1 MYSITFQQIEAFLA
15 IARHENLSK
24 AAEAMFI
31 SQPALSK
38 ILRRF
43 EDGAGLRMFTR
54 SNQGIA
60 LTREG
65 EYLYRMLE
73 PLYNNIDKAFRTAHA
88 LSEASAN
95 ILRII
100 QPSAYDV
107 AEDFDELRSIVREYE
122 DRYPDIIIL
131 ESLYDFKDLRRA
143 LEYGEADVVFAHDF
157 SILDLPDIAYRR
169 ISEFHLYIAISGS
182 HPIVADGKFRFDRLG
197 GEVLYTVPHTDDLSE
212 KDLMFDRCR
221 RLGFIPKRVEFAPNF
236 QTLLHM
242 IGQSK
247 GFGIC
252 GRFSHADGQG
262 VYDIRYFPLPPPM
275 YQAHVGVAWYPKRLS
290 RQARDFIAMLPDEM
304 KD

>member
-15 IARHENLSK
+15 IARHANLSK
-24 AAEAMFI
+24 AAETMFV

-43 EDGAGLRMFTR
+43 ENGAGLRAFTR

-65 EYLYRMLE
+65 EYLYRTLE
-73 PLYNNIDKAFRTAHA
+73 PLYNDIDKALGAARA

-95 ILRII
+95 LLRII
-100 QPSAYDV
+100 QPSSYD
-107 AEDFDELRSIVREYE
+107 ASEDFDALRKIVGEYE
-122 DRYPDIIIL
+122 ERYPDVITL

-143 LEYGEADVVFAHDF
+143 LEYREADVAFTHDF
-157 SILDLPDIAYRR
+157 SVSDLPGIAYRR
-169 ISEFHLYIAISGS
+169 ISEFHMYVAISGRR
-182 HPIVADGKFRFDRLG
+182 PIVADGGFRFEKLG
-197 GEVLYTVPHTDDLSE
+197 GETLYVVPNTGDRQE

-221 RLGFIPKRVEFAPNF
+221 ELGFIPKRVEFAPNF

-242 IGQSK
+242 IGQGR

-252 GRFSHADGQG
+252 GRFNRAGRQDA
-262 VYDIRYFPLPPPM
+262 VDIRYFPLPPTHRA
-275 YQAHVGVAWYPKRLS
+275 YIGVAWYPERMSK
-290 RQARDFIAMLPDEM
+290 QARDFIAMLPDRVP
-304 KD
+304 